1 MNRARLYF
9 ELTKPRILVMV
20 LVTTTLG
27 FLLGSRSDGSFAV
40 LLLTLLGVG
49 GATGGAA
56 VLNNYLERD
65 FDAKMARTRE
75 RALPSGSIEPLRAL
89 SFGVGLVLGGVLLLG
104 VAVNL
109 LTGFLVLL

>member
-1 MNRARLYF
+1 MNRIRLYL

-27 FLLGSRSDGSFAV
+27 FLLGSAGNGSFAQ

-49 GATGGAA
+49 AATGGAA

-65 FDAKMARTRE
+65 FDAKCFERE
-75 RALPSGSIEPLRAL
+75 DVPFRQ
-89 SFGVGLVLGGVLLLG
+89 V
-104 VAVNL
+104 
-109 LTGFLVLL
+109 

>member
-1 MNRARLYF
+1 MNRIGLYLQ
-9 ELTKPRILVMV
+9 LTKPRILGMV

-27 FLLGSRSDGSFAV
+27 FLLGSGNHASFAL

-65 FDAKMARTRE
+65 LDAKMARTRN
-75 RALPSGSIEPLRAL
+75 RALPAGLIEPLRAL
-89 SFGVGLVLGGVLLLG
+89 TLGVGLVLAGSLL
-104 VAVNL
+104 
-109 LTGFLVLL
+109 